1 MYADYVMNFD
11 QAMELLRAWNERSS
25 AFRNIVQDIQVQ
37 ISLSIYSYMCLK
49 VKLGEWSLLSL
60 CVSVLTFFLFLESG
74 SVWLSETAAPHVRTG
89 PKGSTL

>member
-11 QAMELLRAWNERSS
+11 QAMELLRTWNERSS

-49 VKLGEWSLLSL
+49 VKLGEWNLLSL
-60 CVSVLTFFLFLESG
+60 SVFLF
-74 SVWLSETAAPHVRTG
+74 
-89 PKGSTL
+89 